1 MTTGT
6 PAVGRPPGPERQLR
20 ADRNRFVAFAFAGG
34 SLLLELDAQ
43 GRLRSA
49 LGAVSHLTGR
59 TPEELIGRPAHEL
72 FAPKQRAAFGR
83 ALAHLA
89 RHRHLPPTP
98 LSLLRPGAA
107 PVAVAL
113 SGCRLPENQG
123 ASHLS
128 LRPVA
133 PGETVAARDPGTGL
147 LERAAFEQLVQQHVR
162 TDGQPSDCQLS
173 LLELS
178 GLDQLCGQLAPEAL
192 ERVASSIGWSLR
204 EYAIDGAAAG
214 LLESERVGLLH
225 HRAVALSEVQDHL
238 AAALRAADPAAAGI
252 APRGA
257 TLGLEAAGLS
267 EADAGKA
274 LLYAINSFARA
285 AEGEFTLRTLRD
297 GFDAMLQETV
307 ARIADYRGALDTGA
321 FRLAF
326 QPIVSLADRS
336 SVHHYEAL
344 SRTED
349 GTPIASMVS
358 FAEELSMV
366 AEFDMMVCRRVA
378 LLLLE
383 PGAGRLSIAA
393 NVSGRSLECAAF
405 AKALLA
411 LLARYPQIRGR
422 MLFELTE
429 TAQVHDLAT
438 VNGVMQELRRRGFRV
453 CLDDFGSGAA
463 TFHYL
468 RAFDVD
474 FVKIDGSLIRSHDH
488 RDHAL
493 LRSVVALCREL
504 KVATI
509 AEMVETREQAE
520 WLGRMRVTHGQGYLW
535 GRPSPD
541 PPVA

>member
-1 MTTGT
+1 VTI
-6 PAVGRPPGPERQLR
+6 GRPANSRSPAPEGQLR

-34 SLLLELDAQ
+34 SLLLELDAA
-43 GRLRSA
+43 GRLKSA
-49 LGAVSHLTGR
+49 LGAVSNLTGR
-59 TPEELIGRPAHEL
+59 PPEELIGRLALEL
-72 FAPKQRAAFGR
+72 ITPEHHAAFGR

-89 RHRHLPPTP
+89 RCQQLPPTP
-98 LSLLRPGAA
+98 LALLRPGAE

-113 SGCRLPENQG
+113 SGCRLPQNQG
-123 ASHLS
+123 TIHLS

-133 PGETVAARDPGTGL
+133 PGETVPARDPATGL
-147 LERAAFEQLVQQHVR
+147 LERAAFEQLVQRHLR
-162 TDGQPSDCQLS
+162 TDGQPSEYQLS

-178 GLDQLCGQLAPEAL
+178 GLDQLGERLEPEAA
-192 ERVASSIGWSLR
+192 ERVSGCIGWSLR
-204 EYAIDGAAAG
+204 RYALDGTAAG
-214 LLESERVGLLH
+214 LIESERLGVLH
-225 HRAVALSEVQDHL
+225 RRTVELTEIEGHL
-238 AAALRAADPAAAGI
+238 AAALCAADPAAATL

-274 LLYAINSFARA
+274 LLYAINSFARL
-285 AEGEFTLRTLRD
+285 AEGEFTIRNLRD
-297 GFDAMLQETV
+297 GFDVMLQETV
-307 ARIADYRGALDTGA
+307 ARIVDYRDALDTGA

-326 QPIVSLADRS
+326 QPIVSLADRV

-344 SRTED
+344 SRTDD

-366 AEFDMMVCRRVA
+366 AEFDLMVCRRVA

-383 PGAGRLSIAA
+383 AGAGRPCIAA
-393 NVSGRSLECAAF
+393 NVSGRSLECPAF
-405 AKALLA
+405 ADALLA
-411 LLARYPQIRGR
+411 LLARYPQLRGR

-429 TAQVHDLAT
+429 TAQVHDLAR
-438 VNGVMQELRRRGFRV
+438 VNQVMQELRRRGFRV

-488 RDHAL
+488 RDHAM
-493 LRSVVALCREL
+493 LRSVVALCREI

-509 AEMVETREQAE
+509 AEMIETREQAE
-520 WLGRMRVTHGQGYLW
+520 WLNRMRVTHGQGYLW
-535 GRPSPD
+535 GRPSPH
-541 PPVA
+541 PPGA